1 MGSIRA
7 LVKVQQLPLPSAEL
21 PEPTDLPSQP
31 AEPLQRCA
39 QTDNSSPLQH
49 LFEQDFG
56 KALPDWG
63 QPLWTADCPDK
74 GGLPGPDRILAQCPH
89 TALSRGSPVQTLSFY
104 VRHFQIPFSL
114 PRHPLPG
121 FIHQPV
127 PGVLITLK
135 GSPRPGGPLCEFL
148 SHDSQILSRAGLASS
163 GQTGSA
169 LDWHL
174 NTAGKSS
181 GLCDMCSEQQGAQ
194 LGRTGSTIPPREP
207 NPPPARDSYPQKP
220 HKRLFAHP
228 ALAR

>member
-1 MGSIRA
+1 M
-7 LVKVQQLPLPSAEL
+7 
-21 PEPTDLPSQP
+21 
-31 AEPLQRCA
+31 
-39 QTDNSSPLQH
+39 
-49 LFEQDFG
+49 
-56 KALPDWG
+56 
-63 QPLWTADCPDK
+63 
-74 GGLPGPDRILAQCPH
+74 GPDRILAPCPH

-135 GSPRPGGPLCEFL
+135 GSPHPGGPLCEFL

-181 GLCDMCSEQQGAQ
+181 GLPDMCPEQQRAQ
-194 LGRTGSTIPPREP
+194 LGRTGSTISPGEP
-207 NPPPARDSYPQKP
+207 NPPPARGSHPQNPTKDFLGSVLLIQP
-220 HKRLFAHP
+220 RPGDASQQPQALTQSSLLFFH
-228 ALAR
+228 R